1 MITVQK
7 KVIILGAGNFAE
19 EVLDVAQESGFADIA
34 CFVEGIDRNQCG
46 KKIAGIPVIWI
57 DDVANFDNS
66 HALLCGIGSP
76 KRKILIEQVL
86 AHGLDFINVVH
97 PTVRLSSTVRM
108 GKDVFISVGS
118 ILAAGC
124 SVGDH
129 VIINRAAVIGHNVR
143 IDDFTTISPG
153 ANIGGRSSIGEGSYI
168 GMGSIILDGIKVGP
182 GSIIGAGA
190 VVTKDV
196 PENVQVMGIPA
207 KIIKRWI

>member
-1 MITVQK
+1 MIIVQK

-19 EVLDVAQESGFADIA
+19 EVLDVAQESGLVDIA

-46 KKIAGIPVIWI
+46 KKIAGVPVVWI
-57 DDVANFDNS
+57 DDIANFDNS
-66 HALLCGIGSP
+66 HVLFCGIGSP
-76 KRKILIEQVL
+76 KRKKLIEQVL
-86 AHGLDFINVVH
+86 STGLDFTNVIH
-97 PTVRLSSTVRM
+97 PTARISSTVRM

-124 SVGDH
+124 SIGDH
-129 VIINRAAVIGHNVR
+129 VIINRAVVIGHHVK
-143 IDDFTTISPG
+143 IDNFVTISPG

-168 GMGSIILDGIKVGP
+168 GMGAIILDGIKVGS

-196 PENVQVMGIPA
+196 PENVQVLGIPA
-207 KIIKRWI
+207 KITKRWT